1 MASVAG
7 GMARAETAES
17 SVPSQVLD
25 TSDPDAETQKLMQ
38 GRSQEV
44 MQAMYR
50 ERERIKKGIV
60 ESQTAF
66 RQRLQLHR
74 VAKQQDWKSK
84 MDRSPFL
91 VNLIA
96 ESERIDEEHRA
107 RVADAA
113 ARERTLDKRRSKV
126 KNDIILKAL
135 QEASDLEALRAE
147 KRLIIEEE
155 RRLKALIEVEKTN
168 LNRKQDLMAAT
179 RAEKERKQMQFE
191 FRRNKR
197 MQFEKE
203 MKEQHKEALREKLGL
218 AAADTDDSGAA

>member
-17 SVPSQVLD
+17 SVPSEVLD

-38 GRSQEV
+38 GRSQEI

-50 ERERIKKGIV
+50 ERERIKKDIV
-60 ESQTAF
+60 ESQAAF

-107 RVADAA
+107 RLADAA

-179 RAEKERKQMQFE
+179 RAEKERKQMQLE
-191 FRRNKR
+191 FRRTKR

-218 AAADTDDSGAA
+218 ATADTDDSGDA